1 MHNVF
6 VLSEYILVFWFMF
19 GFLFVNC
26 NTLQYLIN
34 LSFSI
39 MRELGKMGVAF
50 VTYLCHSQQQQKYGK
65 KDNAKNY
72 VAGDN
77 VCTSGFLSS
86 FVPPFCF
93 R

>member
-1 MHNVF
+1 
-6 VLSEYILVFWFMF
+6 MF

-39 MRELGKMGVAF
+39 MRELGKMRVAF
-50 VTYLCHSQQQQKYGK
+50 LLICVTLNNK
-65 KDNAKNY
+65 KEYEKNDNAKNY

-86 FVPPFCF
+86 FVPFCF